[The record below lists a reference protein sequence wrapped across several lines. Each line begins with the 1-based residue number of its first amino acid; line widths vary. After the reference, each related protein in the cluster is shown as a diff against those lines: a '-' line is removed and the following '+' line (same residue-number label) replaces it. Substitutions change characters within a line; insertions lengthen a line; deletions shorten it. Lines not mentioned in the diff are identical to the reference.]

1 MMLPATL
8 TEDVGASIARA
19 VDTFGSSPSPGTS
32 VMADCGPF
40 NIMKGDAG
48 VYVNLEDTDVVFPV
62 HGMALRRPMDCDYLC
77 FASDDFEVCFP
88 IETDGDY
95 GADGFP
101 AVGTAP
107 AVHTTDVIC
116 DTVCAGIYEPDG
128 KTDDWVRTSYANG
141 KVCHSVQINHGACVT
156 VYEDGAELY
165 LSDEDES
172 FKILAV
178 EGYNARSCMPGLH
191 VITEEG
197 VVFYFRT
204 LGEETTD
211 GGEQ

>member
-1 MMLPATL
+1 MQCFYMKRLFGCTAL
-8 TEDVGASIARA
+8 FHHLQVGGGDGVIAALYALAASLQHQRQRAARPHLQQ
-19 VDTFGSSPSPGTS
+19 D
-32 VMADCGPF
+32 
-40 NIMKGDAG
+40 IGDLVA
-48 VYVNLEDTDVVFPV
+48 
-62 HGMALRRPMDCDYLC
+62 A
-77 FASDDFEVCFP
+77 AQ
-88 IETDGDY
+88 
-95 GADGFP
+95 
-101 AVGTAP
+101 
-107 AVHTTDVIC
+107 
-116 DTVCAGIYEPDG
+116 GIFL
-128 KTDDWVRTSYANG
+128 S
-141 KVCHSVQINHGACVT
+141 

-197 VVFYFRT
+197 VVFYFGT